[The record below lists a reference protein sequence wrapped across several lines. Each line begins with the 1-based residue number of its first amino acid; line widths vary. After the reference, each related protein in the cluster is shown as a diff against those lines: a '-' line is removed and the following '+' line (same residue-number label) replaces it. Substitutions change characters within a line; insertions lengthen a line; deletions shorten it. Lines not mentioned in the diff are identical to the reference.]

1 MSSNTPVAS
10 EEVEATPKW
19 MPGLVR
25 AGTVI
30 ALIAHPAQLYSI
42 S

>member
-10 EEVEATPKW
+10 EVEATPKW
-19 MPGLVR
+19 MPGLVK

-30 ALIAHPAQLYSI
+30 ALIAHPAQLYST